1 MDNNTVDQ
9 EFGKI
14 VLNEKIRVIDRE
26 LGYASGSSGLDFST
40 LNVFDKFLKPASGPL
55 PDIDT
60 DYVDSWRDFRKG
72 REAVD
77 SE

>member
-1 MDNNTVDQ
+1 MDDKTIDQ
-9 EFGKI
+9 KFESI
-14 VLNEKIRVIDRE
+14 VLNEQIRVIDRE
-26 LGYASGSSGLDFST
+26 LGYASGSAGLDFST
-40 LNVFDKFLKPASGPL
+40 LNVFEKFLKPTVPL

-60 DYVDSWRDFRKG
+60 DYVDDWRDFRKG

>member
-1 MDNNTVDQ
+1 MDDKTVDKKF
-9 EFGKI
+9 ESI

-26 LGYASGSSGLDFST
+26 LGRVSGSAGLDFST
-40 LNVFDKFLKPASGPL
+40 LNVFEKFLKPSERL

-60 DYVDSWRDFRKG
+60 DYVDEWRDFRKG

>member
-1 MDNNTVDQ
+1 MDDKTVDQ
-9 EFGKI
+9 KFDSI
-14 VLNEKIRVIDRE
+14 VLNEQIRVIDRE
-26 LGYASGSSGLDFST
+26 LGYASGSAGLDFST
-40 LNVFDKFLKPASGPL
+40 LNVFDKFLKPAGPL

-60 DYVDSWRDFRKG
+60 DYVDFWRDFRKG

>member
-1 MDNNTVDQ
+1 MDDNTVDRKF
-9 EFGKI
+9 ESI
-14 VLNEKIRVIDRE
+14 VLNEQIRVMDRE
-26 LGYASGSSGLDFST
+26 LGYASGSAGLDFSS
-40 LNVFDKFLKPASGPL
+40 LNVFDKFLKPSTGPL

-60 DYVDSWRDFRKG
+60 DCEDPWRNFRKG